1 MELAMEIV
9 SLIIAGIVISL
20 LGKVVVGPGVRD
32 DFGLVMTAMCGVV
45 GVLVGW
51 YAAAGMGTAGDLA
64 LLRWTIAILVGSVF
78 AAIAAV
84 VTGRSLS
91 GRL

>member
-1 MELAMEIV
+1 MEIV
-9 SLIIAGIVISL
+9 GLILMGIVISL
-20 LGKVVVGPGVRD
+20 LGKAVIGPGDRD
-32 DFGLVMTAMCGVV
+32 DFGLVTTAVCGVV

-51 YAAAGMGTAGDLA
+51 YAAVGVETAGVVELV
-64 LLRWTIAILVGSVF
+64 RWTIAILFGSVF

-84 VTGRSLS
+84 ITGRSLS

>member
-20 LGKVVVGPGVRD
+20 VGKVVVGPGVRD
-32 DFGLVMTAMCGVV
+32 DFGLVMTAMSGVV

>member
-1 MELAMEIV
+1 MEIV
-9 SLIIAGIVISL
+9 SLTIAGIVISL
-20 LGKVVVGPGVRD
+20 LGKMLIGPGVRD
-32 DFGLVMTAMCGVV
+32 DFGLVMTAVCGVV

-51 YAAAGMGTAGDLA
+51 YAAAGMGAAGDLA
-64 LLRWTIAILVGSVF
+64 VLRWTVAILVGSIL